1 MRSKHLSV
9 RKCIDKKPDKIKGI
23 VCICIILAV
32 VCAGNMIPNYLIS
45 LKAAKIAKTSTTIS
59 NADISPYSHS
69 ISAEERLTKMM
80 SLMQDNVNEL
90 WNGKYSEKREPLD
103 TEIPVRQAYT
113 AIQTFLKGACELQKQ
128 SGIMQMLG
136 EDDIV
141 MLQSLESNYSK
152 DTDSETEQTY
162 EAAPWQ
168 YGAAV
173 TLDDSI
179 DNTIS
184 DYFVTSDISKE
195 LSAWIFIISF
205 EDTRML
211 AAVDAV
217 LGVPFYITY
226 YCADVDSPKAQAAV
240 MRDLYAKIYGS
251 DYSMGDPKE
260 SESKIDSSFE
270 TNIIEN
276 FYYGNNYTQGDDEY
290 TGYLVDNSAPFAVAD
305 KNGTI
310 LTDFDYQDA
319 CMAGE
324 SLIAVK
330 DAAGNWG
337 YCDQSG
343 ALVIPCIYQPQMSL
357 SIMNETVEYPY
368 ADLSGMVVVKNQSGQ
383 KLVLD
388 VYGNEIISAGQ
399 YEDLAP
405 ARDGCVWAKQNGLW
419 GLLQVQDYTENNAD
433 IILPD
438 GCVAPDVTLSR
449 IDSLCTYTTAD
460 HGLVMRKG
468 PGTNY
473 EKMDNIPYGII
484 VWECGYSSN
493 VPDWVVVYLSLI
505 HI

>member
-103 TEIPVRQAYT
+103 TEIPVGQAYT
-113 AIQTFLKGACELQKQ
+113 AIQT
-128 SGIMQMLG
+128 IMQMLG

-173 TLDDSI
+173 ALDDSF

-195 LSAWIFIISF
+195 LSAWIFIILF

-240 MRDLYAKIYGS
+240 MRDLYAKTYGS

-290 TGYLVDNSAPFAVAD
+290 TGFEPYVYSCSSDKLQMEYQVITRIQRFEKKGKQVSSYNSRV
-305 KNGTI
+305 
-310 LTDFDYQDA
+310 
-319 CMAGE
+319 
-324 SLIAVK
+324 
-330 DAAGNWG
+330 
-337 YCDQSG
+337 
-343 ALVIPCIYQPQMSL
+343 
-357 SIMNETVEYPY
+357 
-368 ADLSGMVVVKNQSGQ
+368 
-383 KLVLD
+383 
-388 VYGNEIISAGQ
+388 
-399 YEDLAP
+399 
-405 ARDGCVWAKQNGLW
+405 
-419 GLLQVQDYTENNAD
+419 
-433 IILPD
+433 
-438 GCVAPDVTLSR
+438 
-449 IDSLCTYTTAD
+449 
-460 HGLVMRKG
+460 
-468 PGTNY
+468 
-473 EKMDNIPYGII
+473 NICLY
-484 VWECGYSSN
+484 
-493 VPDWVVVYLSLI
+493 
-505 HI
+505 

>member
-32 VCAGNMIPNYLIS
+32 VCAGNMIPNFLIS
-45 LKAAKIAKTSTTIS
+45 LKATKIAKTSTTIS
-59 NADISPYSHS
+59 NADISPYSSS

-103 TEIPVRQAYT
+103 TEIPVGQAYT
-113 AIQTFLKGACELQKQ
+113 AIQTFLKGAC
-128 SGIMQMLG
+128 IMQMLG

-152 DTDSETEQTY
+152 DTDSKTEQTY

-173 TLDDSI
+173 ALDGSI

-184 DYFVTSDISKE
+184 DCFVTSDISKE

-211 AAVDAV
+211 VAVDAV

-240 MRDLYAKIYGS
+240 MRDLYAKKYGS

-290 TGYLVDNSAPFAVAD
+290 TGFEPYVYSCSSD
-305 KNGTI
+305 K
-310 LTDFDYQDA
+310 LQMEYQ
-319 CMAGE
+319 
-324 SLIAVK
+324 
-330 DAAGNWG
+330 
-337 YCDQSG
+337 
-343 ALVIPCIYQPQMSL
+343 VITRIQRF
-357 SIMNETVEYPY
+357 EKK
-368 ADLSGMVVVKNQSGQ
+368 G
-383 KLVLD
+383 
-388 VYGNEIISAGQ
+388 
-399 YEDLAP
+399 
-405 ARDGCVWAKQNGLW
+405 KQVSSYN
-419 GLLQVQDYTENNAD
+419 
-433 IILPD
+433 
-438 GCVAPDVTLSR
+438 SR
-449 IDSLCTYTTAD
+449 I
-460 HGLVMRKG
+460 
-468 PGTNY
+468 
-473 EKMDNIPYGII
+473 NICLY
-484 VWECGYSSN
+484 
-493 VPDWVVVYLSLI
+493 
-505 HI
+505 

>member
-32 VCAGNMIPNYLIS
+32 VCAGNMIQNYLIS

-103 TEIPVRQAYT
+103 TEIPVGQAYT
-113 AIQTFLKGACELQKQ
+113 AIHTFLKGACELQKQ

-173 TLDDSI
+173 ALDDSF

-240 MRDLYAKIYGS
+240 MRDLYAKTYGS

-290 TGYLVDNSAPFAVAD
+290 TGFEPCVYSCSSDMLQMEYQVITRIQRFEKKGKQVSSYNSRV
-305 KNGTI
+305 
-310 LTDFDYQDA
+310 
-319 CMAGE
+319 
-324 SLIAVK
+324 
-330 DAAGNWG
+330 
-337 YCDQSG
+337 
-343 ALVIPCIYQPQMSL
+343 
-357 SIMNETVEYPY
+357 
-368 ADLSGMVVVKNQSGQ
+368 
-383 KLVLD
+383 
-388 VYGNEIISAGQ
+388 
-399 YEDLAP
+399 
-405 ARDGCVWAKQNGLW
+405 
-419 GLLQVQDYTENNAD
+419 
-433 IILPD
+433 
-438 GCVAPDVTLSR
+438 
-449 IDSLCTYTTAD
+449 
-460 HGLVMRKG
+460 
-468 PGTNY
+468 
-473 EKMDNIPYGII
+473 NICLY
-484 VWECGYSSN
+484 
-493 VPDWVVVYLSLI
+493 
-505 HI
+505 

>member
-1 MRSKHLSV
+1 
-9 RKCIDKKPDKIKGI
+9 
-23 VCICIILAV
+23 
-32 VCAGNMIPNYLIS
+32 
-45 LKAAKIAKTSTTIS
+45 
-59 NADISPYSHS
+59 
-69 ISAEERLTKMM
+69 MM

-90 WNGKYSEKREPLD
+90 WNGKYNEKREPLD
-103 TEIPVRQAYT
+103 TEIPVGQAYT

-152 DTDSETEQTY
+152 DTDSKTEQTY

-173 TLDDSI
+173 ALDDSF

-211 AAVDAV
+211 VAVDAV

-240 MRDLYAKIYGS
+240 MRDLYAKTYGS

-290 TGYLVDNSAPFAVAD
+290 TGFEPYVYSCSSD
-305 KNGTI
+305 K
-310 LTDFDYQDA
+310 LQMEYQ
-319 CMAGE
+319 
-324 SLIAVK
+324 
-330 DAAGNWG
+330 
-337 YCDQSG
+337 
-343 ALVIPCIYQPQMSL
+343 VITRIQRF
-357 SIMNETVEYPY
+357 EKK
-368 ADLSGMVVVKNQSGQ
+368 G
-383 KLVLD
+383 
-388 VYGNEIISAGQ
+388 
-399 YEDLAP
+399 
-405 ARDGCVWAKQNGLW
+405 KQVSSYN
-419 GLLQVQDYTENNAD
+419 
-433 IILPD
+433 
-438 GCVAPDVTLSR
+438 SR
-449 IDSLCTYTTAD
+449 I
-460 HGLVMRKG
+460 
-468 PGTNY
+468 
-473 EKMDNIPYGII
+473 NICLY
-484 VWECGYSSN
+484 
-493 VPDWVVVYLSLI
+493 
-505 HI
+505 